1 MSNIYDMSGKKKVV
15 FTEEPKTDIT
25 YKEIMK
31 IIIENA
37 TEEGCHQIFSYGGID
52 MCPSDIFGSEKIDK
66 QKEEDTCNYESI
78 GCTKCW
84 TNAVEK
90 IRKDKKC
97 LNQN

>member
-1 MSNIYDMSGKKKVV
+1 MSNIYYMSGKKKVI
-15 FTEEPKTDIT
+15 FTEEPEVNIT

-37 TEEGCHQIFSYGGID
+37 TEAGCHQIFTDGGID

-66 QKEEDTCNYESI
+66 QKEKDTCNYESI

-84 TNAVEK
+84 TNAVANL
-90 IRKDKKC
+90 RKENKDV
-97 LNQN
+97 